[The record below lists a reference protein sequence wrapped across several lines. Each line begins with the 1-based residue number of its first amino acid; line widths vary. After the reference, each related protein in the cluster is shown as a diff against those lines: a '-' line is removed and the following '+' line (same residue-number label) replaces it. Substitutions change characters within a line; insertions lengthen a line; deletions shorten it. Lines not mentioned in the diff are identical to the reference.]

1 MNCYGES
8 VLDDTIFCGYPKCI
22 LLNMTINCNTKD
34 HIWFYCTQ
42 WMNRKYIKDLS

>member
-1 MNCYGES
+1 MVIIVYNSFDLKKILIMNCYGES

-34 HIWFYCTQ
+34 HV
-42 WMNRKYIKDLS
+42 